1 MIVSDGLVIGQ
12 LGLRNSVSVVTTI
25 VEWASLEV
33 LVVKN
38 LPASAGDIRDAGSIP
53 GSGRSPRGGHGNP
66 LQSSCLQNPMDR
78 GAWWD
83 AVQGVAKSWTRLKWL
98 SMRAR
103 TILELLIK
111 LQPKGPLKQG
121 DPVSLH
127 GEEGKGRETWRGTC
141 IPTCSHKKLVWS
153 WKLCPGNG
161 TDEAPGITWEAWGV
175 RASGGWVF
183 SPQTENH

>member
-1 MIVSDGLVIGQ
+1 MIVSDRLVIGQ

-66 LQSSCLQNPMDR
+66 LQSSCLQNHMDR

-83 AVQGVAKSWTRLKWL
+83 AVQGVAKSWTRLK
-98 SMRAR
+98 
-103 TILELLIK
+103 
-111 LQPKGPLKQG
+111 
-121 DPVSLH
+121 
-127 GEEGKGRETWRGTC
+127 
-141 IPTCSHKKLVWS
+141 
-153 WKLCPGNG
+153 
-161 TDEAPGITWEAWGV
+161 
-175 RASGGWVF
+175 
-183 SPQTENH
+183 

>member
-66 LQSSCLQNPMDR
+66 LQCSWLKNPTDR
-78 GAWWD
+78 GAWR
-83 AVQGVAKSWTRLKWL
+83 AESQTQLKSST
-98 SMRAR
+98 
-103 TILELLIK
+103 T
-111 LQPKGPLKQG
+111 
-121 DPVSLH
+121 
-127 GEEGKGRETWRGTC
+127 
-141 IPTCSHKKLVWS
+141 
-153 WKLCPGNG
+153 
-161 TDEAPGITWEAWGV
+161 
-175 RASGGWVF
+175 
-183 SPQTENH
+183 

>member
-66 LQSSCLQNPMDR
+66 LQYSCLQNPMDR

-83 AVQGVAKSWTRLKWL
+83 AVQGVAKSWTRLK
-98 SMRAR
+98 
-103 TILELLIK
+103 
-111 LQPKGPLKQG
+111 
-121 DPVSLH
+121 
-127 GEEGKGRETWRGTC
+127 
-141 IPTCSHKKLVWS
+141 
-153 WKLCPGNG
+153 
-161 TDEAPGITWEAWGV
+161 
-175 RASGGWVF
+175 
-183 SPQTENH
+183 

>member
-83 AVQGVAKSWTRLKWL
+83 AVQGVAKSWTRLK
-98 SMRAR
+98 
-103 TILELLIK
+103 
-111 LQPKGPLKQG
+111 
-121 DPVSLH
+121 
-127 GEEGKGRETWRGTC
+127 
-141 IPTCSHKKLVWS
+141 
-153 WKLCPGNG
+153 
-161 TDEAPGITWEAWGV
+161 
-175 RASGGWVF
+175 
-183 SPQTENH
+183 